1 MGGTSNLVI
10 DISGTDGDPVT
21 GDFEGIGTVDRDQF
35 FDTHMG
41 VVGATHLKRLD
52 KTSYIKSGAA
62 VSRSVIRRPKHSRC
76 SVLDTVAADEFY
88 YRVDSAPKIE
98 LLVLRN
104 QDSWIQPLHEEDRR
118 TSKL

>member
-1 MGGTSNLVI
+1 MTFPQKDGSKFSLWGMGGTSNLVI

-62 VSRSVIRRPKHSRC
+62 VSRSAIHALNTKVFRGI
-76 SVLDTVAADEFY
+76 DTVAADEFY
-88 YRVDSAPKIE
+88 YRVDSAPKI
-98 LLVLRN
+98 LNLSL
-104 QDSWIQPLHEEDRR
+104 IHI
-118 TSKL
+118 